1 MAPEDLI
8 ELGAVRGAYGLKG
21 WVRIAPFAADGTVL
35 EAVRRWWLLG
45 DQPRALTLQA
55 VRRRAESILAKWEGC
70 ETKEAADTLKGAMV
84 GVARSDFP
92 APDEGE
98 HYLVDVVGY
107 RVLNREGTE
116 LGTVT
121 GVRSGVPSDRATQW
135 LEVKQDGP
143 VKGNEGSSL
152 LIPLV
157 NLYVEAIDPSVR
169 TVKVDWQSDW

>member
-21 WVRIAPFAADGTVL
+21 WVRIAPFAADGSVL

-45 DQPRALTLQA
+45 DQPRPLSLQA
-55 VRRRAESILAKWEGC
+55 VQRRAESILAKWEGC
-70 ETKEAADTLKGAMV
+70 ETKEAADTLKGGVVA
-84 GVARSDFP
+84 VARSDFP
-92 APDEGE
+92 VLDEGE
-98 HYLVDVVGY
+98 YYLGDVVGY

-121 GVRSGVPSDRATQW
+121 GVRSGVATQW

-143 VKGNEGSSL
+143 AKDNRDLSL
-152 LIPLV
+152 LIPMV
-157 NLYVEAIDPSVR
+157 DQYVDAIEPSAR